1 MSSKSYP
8 KYDKYSKYQQKKKES
23 VYQRLVTFYKNSKRI
38 LKIANKPDRKEYWL
52 VFKICGIG
60 LVVLGVLSYVIQ
72 LVFSVAVPLGD

>member
-1 MSSKSYP
+1 M
-8 KYDKYSKYQQKKKES
+8 YS
-23 VYQRLVTFYKNSKRI
+23 RLMYFLKNSKRI

-72 LVFSVAVPLGD
+72 LLFSVAIPLGK

>member
-1 MSSKSYP
+1 MSTKYP
-8 KYDKYSKYQQKKKES
+8 KYEKYSKYQQKKKES
-23 VYQRLVTFYKNSKRI
+23 IYTRLMDFLKNSKRI

-72 LVFSVAVPLGD
+72 LIFSVAIPLGK

>member
-1 MSSKSYP
+1 MSTKYP
-8 KYDKYSKYQQKKKES
+8 KYEKYSKYQQKKKES
-23 VYQRLVTFYKNSKRI
+23 VYVRFMAFVKNSKRI

-72 LVFSVAVPLGD
+72 LIFSVAIPLGK

>member
-1 MSSKSYP
+1 MSNKYP
-8 KYDKYSKYQQKKKES
+8 KYEKYSKYQQKKKES
-23 VYQRLVTFYKNSKRI
+23 IYQRLMYFLKNSKRI

-72 LVFSVAVPLGD
+72 LIFSVAIPLGK

>member
-1 MSSKSYP
+1 MSTKYP
-8 KYDKYSKYQQKKKES
+8 KYEKYSKYQKKKKES
-23 VYQRLVTFYKNSKRI
+23 IYQRLMYFFKNSKRI

-72 LVFSVAVPLGD
+72 LIFSVAIPLGK

>member
-1 MSSKSYP
+1 MSTKYP
-8 KYDKYSKYQQKKKES
+8 KYEKYSKYQQKKKES
-23 VYQRLVTFYKNSKRI
+23 IYARFMAFVKNSKRI

-72 LVFSVAVPLGD
+72 LIFSVAIPLGK

>member
-1 MSSKSYP
+1 MSTKYP
-8 KYDKYSKYQQKKKES
+8 KYEKYSKYQQKKKES
-23 VYQRLVTFYKNSKRI
+23 IYQRLMYFLKNSKRI

-72 LVFSVAVPLGD
+72 LIFSVAIPLGK